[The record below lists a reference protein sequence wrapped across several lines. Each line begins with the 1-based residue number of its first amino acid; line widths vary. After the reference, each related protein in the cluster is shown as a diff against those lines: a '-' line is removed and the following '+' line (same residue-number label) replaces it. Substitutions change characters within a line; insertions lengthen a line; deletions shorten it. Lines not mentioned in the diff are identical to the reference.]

1 MRTSAASGRPLI
13 LASAS
18 PRRAELLRLIGL
30 DFEVRPALVDE
41 TPRRGEEPIS
51 LAARLART
59 KALAISDLKSTAL
72 ILAADTIVVLDGAIL
87 SKPADLDEAREMVTR
102 LAGRTH
108 EVVTAMALRSN
119 PEGEFIS
126 ETVVSRVE
134 FEPMSEEAVDWYVA
148 TGEGLDKAG
157 AYALQG
163 AGALF
168 IRAIDGSYTNVI
180 GLPLE
185 RLYPYLRRFRILP

>member
-41 TPRRGEEPIS
+41 TPRQGEEPIS

-157 AYALQG
+157 AYALLG